1 MFKFLKKKYK
11 RSDWMEGLL
20 LAEQYK
26 DYSREEIIGIFSSTD
41 YVLMENNG
49 KRLPVQTFKN
59 IQFGRGVL
67 DYISHKKYLESLD
80 K

>member
-1 MFKFLKKKYK
+1 MFKFLKKKHK

-26 DYSREEIIGIFSSTD
+26 DYCIEEYAYRFDKPQFMCGVVD
-41 YVLMENNG
+41 YLN
-49 KRLPVQTFKN
+49 
-59 IQFGRGVL
+59 
-67 DYISHKKYLESLD
+67 HKKYLESLD